1 MVGKSLILID
11 LILFNKKKNKLLN
24 KNNFINPNAILMEL
38 ISLKLLFMFF
48 ISFTELKSYIFFFSK
63 SKEIS

>member
-11 LILFNKKKNKLLN
+11 LILFNKKKKLLN

-48 ISFTELKSYIFFFSK
+48 ISFTELKSYIFYFSK

>member
-11 LILFNKKKNKLLN
+11 LILFNKKKKNLLN

-48 ISFTELKSYIFFFSK
+48 ISFTELKSYIF
-63 SKEIS
+63 

>member
-11 LILFNKKKNKLLN
+11 LILFNKKKKKILN

-38 ISLKLLFMFF
+38 ISLKLLLMFF
-48 ISFTELKSYIFFFSK
+48 ISFTELKSYIFYFSK

>member
-11 LILFNKKKNKLLN
+11 LILFN

-48 ISFTELKSYIFFFSK
+48 ISFTELKSYIFYFSK

>member
-11 LILFNKKKNKLLN
+11 LILFN

-48 ISFTELKSYIFFFSK
+48 ISFTELKSYIFYFSK
-63 SKEIS
+63 SK

>member
-48 ISFTELKSYIFFFSK
+48 ISFTELKSYIF
-63 SKEIS
+63 

>member
-11 LILFNKKKNKLLN
+11 LILFNKKKKLLN

>member
-11 LILFNKKKNKLLN
+11 LILFNKKKKLLN

-48 ISFTELKSYIFFFSK
+48 ISFTELKSYIFYFSK
-63 SKEIS
+63 SK